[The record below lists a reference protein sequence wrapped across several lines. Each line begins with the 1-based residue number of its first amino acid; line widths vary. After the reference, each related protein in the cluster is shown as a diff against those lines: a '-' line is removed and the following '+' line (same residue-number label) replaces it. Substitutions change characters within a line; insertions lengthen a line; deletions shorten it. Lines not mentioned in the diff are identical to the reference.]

1 MKVLKQIVGIDV
13 SQKELVVSFGILNEE
28 LQSKINK
35 FNIFENRVK
44 GFKQLIKWVDSF
56 IDQEVPHQYV
66 MEATGVYHEKLAYFL
81 EDNGK
86 QPVILLPNKIS
97 NFVRSLD
104 IKTVTDKTASIAITE
119 FGLSR
124 KLEVWRSPDEVYLE
138 LHQLS
143 RERNQL
149 TLDLTVCKNR
159 LHAEKTTAHANERT
173 LLRLE
178 ERIEMLKKQQKEI
191 EKEIKGVIKT
201 HPSIQQEVERMCS
214 IPGINL
220 LSSVTVLAETRGF
233 ELIRNKSQL
242 TSYAGLDVREKQS
255 GTSVKGKP
263 KISKKGNRN
272 LRKCLYFPA
281 ITAVRMNDEHRAL
294 YHRIVS
300 RTGIKMKALVAVQRK
315 LLELM
320 YSLFKNKT
328 DYIPNYQQKNR
339 ALQLESQSSTQA
351 SS

>member
-13 SQKELVVSFGILNEE
+13 SQKELVVSFGVLTEE
-28 LQSKINK
+28 LQTKINK
-35 FNIFENRVK
+35 FNVFDNSVK
-44 GFKQLIKWVDSF
+44 GFRQLLKWVDDF
-56 IDQEVPHQYV
+56 IDQEVLPQYV

-81 EDNGK
+81 EERGK
-86 QPVILLPNKIS
+86 LPVILLPNKIS

-104 IKTVTDKTASIAITE
+104 LKTVTDKTASIAITE

-124 KLEVWRSPDEVYLE
+124 KLETWHSPNEVYLQ
-138 LHQLS
+138 LQQLS

-149 TLDLTVCKNR
+149 TSDLTICKNR
-159 LHAEKTTAHANERT
+159 LHAEKTSALANERT
-173 LLRLE
+173 LSRLE
-178 ERIEMLKKQQKEI
+178 ERIEMLKKQQKDI
-191 EKEIKGVIKT
+191 EKDMRAVIKKQ
-201 HPSIQQEVERMCS
+201 PAIQQEIERMCS
-214 IPGINL
+214 VPGINL
-220 LSSVTVLAETRGF
+220 LSAVTVLAETRGF
-233 ELIRNKSQL
+233 DLIKNKSQR

-263 KISKKGNRN
+263 KISKKGNKN

-281 ITAVRMNDEHRAL
+281 ITAVKMNDEHRAL

-328 DYIPNYQQKNR
+328 DYIPNYQEKSR
-339 ALQLESQSSTQA
+339 ALKLES
-351 SS
+351 